1 MVVNDGQN
9 NQIDMLKKIE
19 RYFWLAY
26 ALFLVLIVVL
36 ASACRSV
43 PNPRYNEHIKLAN
56 DGYVEVTVC
65 NLLTGKQEIRIV
77 RLDESK

>member
-1 MVVNDGQN
+1 M
-9 NQIDMLKKIE
+9 IMKEKYTK
-19 RYFWLAY
+19 YFWLAY
-26 ALFLVLIVVL
+26 ALFLVLIVIL

-43 PNPRYNEHIKLAN
+43 PNPRYNEHIRLAN

-65 NLLTGKQEIRIV
+65 NLLTGKQEIIIV